1 MNAVFLIGLLSAVWW
16 PVGDG
21 QFSDPQFNNFMN
33 YGRGGYY
40 ENNLLNYER
49 ANTTINDLAYG
60 LADKRKIPRGP
71 KFTHEPR
78 NAVFDVSGRSQQNY
92 ISLRC
97 QADAHPTPTY
107 TWLKEEHLSNNEIR
121 SRLINPL
128 DDNRLTQTDGTL
140 TIYNPQQQTDR
151 GKYNC
156 RAHNEFGTIVS
167 QTIQISF
174 GFIGEFNKKRSND
187 VGKANW
193 GKSISCDGRRLTVL
207 PTVQMFRSK
216 NANYYSSLSICSFS
230 STPSSDRE
238 LLLG

>member
-1 MNAVFLIGLLSAVWW
+1 MVIGKNLKVSNLNVCAFVERLETMNAVLLICLANCVWW
-16 PVGDG
+16 LGAGG
-21 QFSDPQFNNFMN
+21 QFSDPQFNSFMN

-60 LADKRKIPRGP
+60 LTDKRRIPRGP
-71 KFTHEPR
+71 KFTHEPK

-97 QADAHPTPTY
+97 QADAYPTATY
-107 TWLKEEHLSNNEIR
+107 TWFKEEHLNNNEIR
-121 SRLINPL
+121 LRLINPL

-151 GKYNC
+151 GKYSC
-156 RAHNEFGTIVS
+156 KAHNEFGTIIS

-187 VGKANW
+187 IGKANW
-193 GKSISCDGRRLTVL
+193 GKSISCDGRHLCGEAGDL
-207 PTVQMFRSK
+207 
-216 NANYYSSLSICSFS
+216 
-230 STPSSDRE
+230 
-238 LLLG
+238 